1 MAATIPLIDLAD
13 ALRPGGARRA
23 DVAAQ
28 LRHAA
33 EASGFFYIANH
44 GVPAELVLRQFGV
57 TRAFFD
63 LPQPAKDALSLDRS
77 PSRRGYEAVG
87 AQQLDATARPDLK
100 ESFYCGVE
108 HAADHRYVQKG
119 YQAYGSNQWPPELPP
134 LAAQCGLY
142 IAAMRE
148 LCERLMQLLAL
159 SLDLPD
165 THFDALCTDPMLT
178 LRLLRYPPHPEGA
191 DERSFGAGAHTDWG
205 AITVLAQDDHGG
217 LEVQLPGGA
226 WCAATPM
233 PGTFVVNLGDMIP
246 RWTHGRYHSNP
257 HRVRNV
263 HSGGQPRHSIPFFF
277 SPDYEARIEPLPSC
291 LTAGQVPRERPCTA
305 GEHLREMYDRT
316 YGMAAA
322 SQAAEP
328 SRETAAS

>member
-1 MAATIPLIDLAD
+1 MAATVPLIDLAE
-13 ALRPGGARRA
+13 ALRPGGTRSTE
-23 DVAAQ
+23 VAAC
-28 LRHAA
+28 LREAA
-33 EASGFFYIANH
+33 QGSGFFYVANH
-44 GVPAELVLRQFGV
+44 GVPAELVLRQFSM

-63 LPQPAKDALSLDRS
+63 LPFAAKSALALDRS
-77 PSRRGYEAVG
+77 PARRGYEAVG
-87 AQQLDATARPDLK
+87 AQQLDAGARPDLK

-108 HAADHRYVQKG
+108 HAVDHRYVQKG
-119 YQAYGSNQWPPELPP
+119 YQSYGGNQWPPELPA
-134 LAAQCGLY
+134 LAAQCDLY

-159 SLDLPD
+159 SLELPESY
-165 THFDALCTDPMLT
+165 FDALCVEPMLT
-178 LRLLRYPPHPEGA
+178 LRLLRYPPHPADA

-217 LEVQLPGGA
+217 LEVQLPGGE
-226 WCAATPM
+226 WCAAAPV

-263 HSGGQPRHSIPFFF
+263 LSGGQPRYSIPFFF

-291 LTAGQVPRERPCTA
+291 LAAGQVPRETPCTA
-305 GEHLREMYDRT
+305 GEHLREMYDKT
-316 YGMAAA
+316 YGFA
-322 SQAAEP
+322 
-328 SRETAAS
+328 TAAVKPATEATAS